1 MDLVGGSRAVWFP
14 NAYRWEVK
22 ISNLYFR
29 CRRMSF
35 KEELKSSLEQMD
47 GLRVEIEKTYKQM
60 KSLLD
65 QLLFCQMRAKV
76 QLTKADLAGEIE

>member
-1 MDLVGGSRAVWFP
+1 MDLVGGYRAACLP

-29 CRRMSF
+29 YQPMSF
-35 KEELKSSLEQMD
+35 KEELKSTLEQMD
-47 GLRVEIEKTYKQM
+47 GLREEIEKTNKEM

>member
-1 MDLVGGSRAVWFP
+1 MDLVGGSRAVWLP
-14 NAYRWEVK
+14 NAYRWEDK

-29 CRRMSF
+29 YRRMSF
-35 KEELKSSLEQMD
+35 KEELKSSLAQMD
-47 GLRVEIEKTYKQM
+47 GLMEEIEKTYKEM

-65 QLLFCQMRAKV
+65 QLLFCQIKAKV

>member
-1 MDLVGGSRAVWFP
+1 MS
-14 NAYRWEVK
+14 
-22 ISNLYFR
+22 SLYFR
-29 CRRMSF
+29 YQPMSF
-35 KEELKSSLEQMD
+35 KEELKCSLEQMD
-47 GLRVEIEKTYKQM
+47 GLREEIEKTSKEM